1 MILDRSNEIRLI
13 QRRQNFCSRKIET
26 RATTL
31 ENPLKEKRERIIDRL
46 HANLRARIISTA
58 WKVQVRNKE
67 ERKVRRRMIK
77 SAAHVQV
84 SRARAK
90 SRRFIIAIKTAL
102 SSTETLGSKMEKRR
116 AENEQ
121 RSGGER
127 REEREG
133 GEREGGSRRVKKWR
147 LLIKSVKPQRER
159 EHTDWNHSVV
169 HFILV
174 FVSGGG
180 CLSFSRHIYL
190 YVFPPVLL
198 ISSYV
203 F

>member
-1 MILDRSNEIRLI
+1 
-13 QRRQNFCSRKIET
+13 
-26 RATTL
+26 
-31 ENPLKEKRERIIDRL
+31 
-46 HANLRARIISTA
+46 
-58 WKVQVRNKE
+58 
-67 ERKVRRRMIK
+67 MIK

-159 EHTDWNHSVV
+159 EHTD
-169 HFILV
+169 
-174 FVSGGG
+174 
-180 CLSFSRHIYL
+180 
-190 YVFPPVLL
+190 
-198 ISSYV
+198 
-203 F
+203 